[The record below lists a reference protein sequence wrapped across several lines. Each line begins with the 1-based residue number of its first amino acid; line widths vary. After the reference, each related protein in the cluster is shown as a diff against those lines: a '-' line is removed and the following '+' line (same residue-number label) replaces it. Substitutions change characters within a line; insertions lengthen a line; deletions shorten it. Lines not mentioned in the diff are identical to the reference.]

1 MQDSDQDSNSGLG
14 LHRGMLDHSKL
25 ALCMFMLS
33 VAAFNP
39 MGALFSAS
47 DDSADYSTSQR
58 GRTMLGVES
67 RFLSCFGKYWVL
79 FRFFGNSYAVLKKK
93 LNIFWFI

>member
-58 GRTMLGVES
+58 GRTVLGVES
-67 RFLSCFGKYWVL
+67 KLLDHFIIIHFFSQCFED
-79 FRFFGNSYAVLKKK
+79 
-93 LNIFWFI
+93 IT

>member
-39 MGALFSAS
+39 MGALFNAS
-47 DDSADYSTSQR
+47 DESADYSTSQR

-67 RFLSCFGKYWVL
+67 KFLSCSLGTFGKYWVL
-79 FRFFGNSYAVLKKK
+79 FWVFG
-93 LNIFWFI
+93 